1 MSGQLREPKAIKLGA
16 LKKNYG
22 PLYSYPMGAWF
33 LIFFVVPLIIVA
45 VYSFLKSDVYGGVI
59 NEFTFDA
66 YKQMFSPV
74 YGRVFLRTLWLSL
87 VSTFFVILLALPAGY
102 AMARSSKQ
110 ILLLFLV
117 IIPFWTNSI
126 IRIYAWTSILGN
138 EGFINNFLRM
148 IGAIGATES
157 AELLYNKSSIILVL
171 VYMYLP
177 FAILPIFTSVDKF
190 DFSLLEAAR
199 DLGASKPQSMFKVLL
214 PNIKGGILTAIVFTF
229 IPIFGAY
236 TIPMMLGGK
245 DSYVLGTVIVDQVF
259 RTRNWPLASAFSVVI
274 TVISVL
280 GVMLMLGSG
289 KSESKK
295 AESHKS

>member
-1 MSGQLREPKAIKLGA
+1 MSGQLNEPKTLKLGGFR
-16 LKKNYG
+16 KNYG
-22 PLYSYPMGAWF
+22 PLYAYPMGTWF
-33 LIFFVVPLIIVA
+33 LIFFVVPLFIVA
-45 VYSFLKSDVYGGVI
+45 IYSFLKSDVYGGVI
-59 NEFTFDA
+59 KEFTFDA

-110 ILLLFLV
+110 MLLLFLV

-177 FAILPIFTSVDKF
+177 FAILPIFTSIDKF

-199 DLGASKPQSMFKVLL
+199 DLGASKPQSMFWVLL
-214 PNIKGGILTAIVFTF
+214 PNIKGGILTAVVFTF

-274 TVISVL
+274 TLISVL

-289 KSESKK
+289 KSESKNGS
-295 AESHKS
+295 SHK

>member
-1 MSGQLREPKAIKLGA
+1 MSGQLNEPKTLKLGGFR
-16 LKKNYG
+16 KNYG
-22 PLYSYPMGAWF
+22 PLYAYPMGTWF
-33 LIFFVVPLIIVA
+33 LIFFVVPLFIVA
-45 VYSFLKSDVYGGVI
+45 IYSFLKSDVYGGVI
-59 NEFTFDA
+59 KEFTFDA

-110 ILLLFLV
+110 MLLLFLV

-177 FAILPIFTSVDKF
+177 FAILPIFTSIDKF

-199 DLGASKPQSMFKVLL
+199 DLGASKPQSMFRVLL
-214 PNIKGGILTAIVFTF
+214 PNIKGGILTAVVFTF
-229 IPIFGAY
+229 AIKEA
-236 TIPMMLGGK
+236 
-245 DSYVLGTVIVDQVF
+245 
-259 RTRNWPLASAFSVVI
+259 
-274 TVISVL
+274 
-280 GVMLMLGSG
+280 
-289 KSESKK
+289 
-295 AESHKS
+295 

>member
-1 MSGQLREPKAIKLGA
+1 MSGQLNEPKTLKLGGFR
-16 LKKNYG
+16 KNYG
-22 PLYSYPMGAWF
+22 PLYAYPMGTWF
-33 LIFFVVPLIIVA
+33 LIFFVVPLFIVA
-45 VYSFLKSDVYGGVI
+45 IYSFLKSDVYGGVI
-59 NEFTFDA
+59 KEFTFDA

-110 ILLLFLV
+110 MLLLFLV

-177 FAILPIFTSVDKF
+177 FAILPIFTSIDKF

-199 DLGASKPQSMFKVLL
+199 DLGASKPQSMFRVLL
-214 PNIKGGILTAIVFTF
+214 PNIKGGILTAVVFTF

-274 TVISVL
+274 TLISVL

-289 KSESKK
+289 KSESKNGS
-295 AESHKS
+295 SHK